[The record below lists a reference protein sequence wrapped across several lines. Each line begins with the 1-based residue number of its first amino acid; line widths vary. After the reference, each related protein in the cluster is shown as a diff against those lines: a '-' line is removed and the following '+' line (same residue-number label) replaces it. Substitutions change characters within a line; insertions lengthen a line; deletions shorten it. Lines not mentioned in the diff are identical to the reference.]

1 MKPALEALKQKFKEQ
16 DEKKTEQGGK
26 SKSFGDMYPFW
37 NIDYGQEAEIRTL
50 PYAGM
55 PDDAMHPFIDKLEHV
70 LSINGEDK
78 KIPCLKMYGEE
89 CPICA
94 LSAKYYKAEGKT
106 STKGKYYW
114 RDKKSLASVYVAQDP
129 LPPNE
134 ETKENDQGKM
144 KLAQLGNQL
153 SGKYES
159 RFKTLLA
166 KDDIDDLPWS
176 LDNGLNFIIIKEK
189 KGEYDKYDTSSD
201 FARKSSSLPK
211 SFLETFEP
219 VDLRKYLPVNPGLD
233 KVQRMLDAH
242 VTGSE
247 YVDDSESSTKTEP
260 ETKIDSG
267 VSEKT
272 KHTTSEVRKETS
284 KPEDDV
290 VVVEDEK
297 TVNKAVKSEDSD
309 QSTEENDF
317 LAKLRRR
324 AGKE

>member
-16 DEKKTEQGGK
+16 DDKKKEQGSG
-26 SKSFGDMYPFW
+26 SKSYGDMYPFW

-50 PYAGM
+50 PYKDM

-94 LSAKYYKAEGKT
+94 LSAKYYKSEGKT

-114 RDKKSLASVYVAQDP
+114 RDKKSLSSVYVVNDP

-134 ETKENDQGKM
+134 ETKENDTGKV

-153 SGKYES
+153 SGKYEDS
-159 RFKTLLA
+159 FKKLLA
-166 KDDIDDLPWS
+166 KGDIDDLPWS
-176 LDNGLNFIIIKEK
+176 LDNGLNFLIIKK
-189 KGEYDKYDTSSD
+189 KSGDYDKYDASSD
-201 FARKSSSLPK
+201 FARRSSALPK
-211 SFLETFEP
+211 DFIESFEP
-219 VDLRKYLPVNPGLD
+219 VDLHKYLPTNPGLD

-242 VTGSE
+242 LTGSDYE
-247 YVDDSESSTKTEP
+247 DEDTDKHDEP
-260 ETKIDSG
+260 SQQDEEKPAKSANKPKETKASVKNES
-267 VSEKT
+267 VSKEDAQPEKE
-272 KHTTSEVRKETS
+272 SEQ
-284 KPEDDV
+284 
-290 VVVEDEK
+290 
-297 TVNKAVKSEDSD
+297 SEEA
-309 QSTEENDF
+309 QEENDF